1 MNYLKNSFIFLET
14 IISLLVV
21 SIIVTIFFEI
31 SYNKNSNNNF
41 TKIISVTNKLKKSQY
56 DSFIISNKTLTVK
69 KDNLSEKLLVKE
81 ILFKDENIKLKKY
94 EIF

>member
-31 SYNKNSNNNF
+31 SYNKNSSNNF
-41 TKIISVTNKLKKSQY
+41 TKIISITNKLKKSEY
-56 DSFIISNKTLTVK
+56 DSFTITNKTLTVK
-69 KDNLSEKLLVKE
+69 KDNLNEKLFVKE

-94 EIF
+94 ELF

>member
-41 TKIISVTNKLKKSQY
+41 TKIISISNKLKKSQY

>member
-41 TKIISVTNKLKKSQY
+41 TKIISISNKLKKSQY
-56 DSFIISNKTLTVK
+56 DSFIISNKSLTVK